1 MRSATEEFG
10 IAKRYNEWMTDNA
23 LRIIRELTDSHLSVS
38 VAQISDS
45 DGLNESLT
53 SEEREIL
60 NDGAPPTDD
69 ERFSR
74 VLLEEVRRFS

>member
-1 MRSATEEFG
+1 
-10 IAKRYNEWMTDNA
+10 MTDNA

-38 VAQISDS
+38 VAQISES
-45 DGLNESLT
+45 DDLNESLT

-74 VLLEEVRRFS
+74 VRLEEAQRLSRIAQS